1 MPIVQHTSELS
12 TGGGRELPT
21 VAAPTAGLASE
32 AATEAHDVDADA
44 ESMARTIA
52 LRKLTARAHTRHELD
67 KALQVK
73 NVPQSVKEAV
83 LDRMQEVGLVDDTSF
98 AADWVA
104 SRQQRRHLSRR
115 ALKRELEAKG
125 VERSD
130 IDSAL
135 ENVDR
140 DTELS
145 TARELVERKHVT
157 MSALSRDV
165 QWRRLAGLLSRRG
178 FDTAVITRVL
188 SDVLRD

>member
-1 MPIVQHTSELS
+1 MLIAQQTAEQS
-12 TGGGRELPT
+12 TEGGLHLPM
-21 VAAPTAGLASE
+21 VSAPTTGAALE
-32 AATEAHDVDADA
+32 AATEAPDVDADA
-44 ESMARTIA
+44 ESVARTIA
-52 LRKLTARAHTRHELD
+52 LRKLTTRAHPRHELD
-67 KALQVK
+67 KALQAK

-135 ENVDR
+135 EHVDR
-140 DTELS
+140 DTELA
-145 TARELVERKHVT
+145 TARELVERKHAS

-188 SDVLRD
+188 SDLLSE